1 MAEQTNPQ
9 ATAAPA
15 ADADAPVYVVGY
27 VDVLPPKQSA
37 AIPALE
43 QFRTACRQESSNQR
57 CEIVRRLEQPN
68 QFVTLQIWDRATSFD
83 AHAQNPA
90 TIAIR
95 DKFRPMLASPYDQRV
110 HRALSVGPPRPLA
123 PGLPLCVV
131 THVDVVPPRA
141 ADAAA
146 LLTRMAESG
155 RKDAANARL
164 EVLQQT
170 NRPNHFS
177 VVELWSDRKAF
188 EAHAMTPAVI
198 EFRNELQPMV
208 GSLYDQ
214 RLYETLD

>member
-9 ATAAPA
+9 AAPA
-15 ADADAPVYVVGY
+15 ADPDAPVYVVGY
-27 VDVLPPKQSA
+27 VDVVPPMQSA
-37 AIPALE
+37 AISALE
-43 QFRTACRQESSNQR
+43 QFRTACRQETGNQR
-57 CEIVRRLEQPN
+57 CEIARRLEQPN
-68 QFVTLQIWDRATSFD
+68 QFVMLQIWDRATSFD
-83 AHAQNPA
+83 AHAQNSA

-95 DKFRPMLASPYDQRV
+95 GGVRPMLASPYDQRI
-110 HRALSVGPPRPLA
+110 HRALSVAPPRLLPS
-123 PGLPLCVV
+123 GRPLCVV

-141 ADAAA
+141 GDAAA

-177 VVELWSDRKAF
+177 VVELWPDRKAF
-188 EAHAMTPAVI
+188 ETRAITPAVI
-198 EFRNELQPMV
+198 EFRNELQPMA

-214 RLYETLD
+214 RLYEILG